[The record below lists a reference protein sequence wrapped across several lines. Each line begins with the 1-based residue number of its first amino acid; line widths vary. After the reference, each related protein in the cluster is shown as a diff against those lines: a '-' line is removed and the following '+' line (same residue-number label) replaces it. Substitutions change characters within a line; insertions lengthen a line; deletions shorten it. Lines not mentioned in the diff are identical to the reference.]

1 MEAPRING
9 LQVTQ
14 TIGSGVSGIVYAA
27 EDKRGKKVA
36 VKVFNDRSVQLF
48 LLQKMTQRL
57 ETGGWPHGVMPVLSA
72 DYEAR
77 PARRVT
83 LDYRDDSGK
92 PSSLQHRWGSDP
104 SIVPWDLIRELAQ
117 ALASMHGRQ
126 VAHGNLKPGN
136 IFFAESGE
144 LLLSDWALGQ
154 IPGVSQLEYTD
165 AFLYQSPEQLLHPEG
180 YLEEAGYRWDVYAF
194 ATLSFRLLTGK
205 FPRCEE
211 TFCIVAPTFGY
222 AHCDKIEA
230 DTQKIARSLMAEE
243 LMPWPESDVDSRE
256 QQYRN
261 LIMQCLHLAPHE
273 RPSSMIEVSR
283 AFEEIDFRH
292 DAEQQSDKLLN
303 HSRRS
308 RRIVTL
314 LTFISGLL
322 LAGFLIATV
331 NWSRTKYLFDKEKSH
346 NLAERDKL
354 SRSTKEQ
361 LEGLTKATQQELDGL
376 SKTTQE
382 EIDSLRKT
390 TQEALDQKKIAEEQL
405 VKQAAAALAE
415 KQKAD
420 QALID
425 HRAQWIEKLRAS
437 RQIGDNLFTWALS
450 KEHRDLPPLDGRET
464 RLQLLEAYYQQFI
477 NEASLNPELAEEK
490 SRAKWQLAEISL
502 AKGQADLAAKQ
513 LELALPDIQKYDH
526 DASWSVRIATG
537 KLLLALLWQSSGDER
552 SDAAFKEARTAIAAL
567 PKSGV
572 DLDRIKQLTAILD
585 YHEAANLAK
594 KGEAEKALEQ
604 LMRATTLLNE
614 IADVRPEVTVLRSEL
629 ADCYLKS
636 ATILEG
642 MGQMGDARETRVL
655 AVNELLAQLKAKPKD
670 FAIRLSLASTYGAM
684 AETSMLAGDVTSAD
698 QLSQNSIKFLE
709 QLLQEQPEN
718 IQATIRLASQRII
731 VASLLEDRGETVKAR
746 EVVDKGIKLLENIIA
761 SEKPDPLATFHYGR
775 LLWEKGR
782 ILSASNQRKQAFVLY
797 QQALLLLE
805 PMCDK
810 DHGVLRAE
818 HVMRH
823 LGYLHSDMGHAAQL
837 DKNIDQAKRSFSAS
851 IALWKELLMLQPQN
865 EEYQELLQW
874 SQGRLKEL

>member
-9 LQVTQ
+9 LKVTQ

-27 EDKRGKKVA
+27 EDERGKKVA
-36 VKVFNDRSVQLF
+36 AKVFNDRSVQLF

-57 ETGGWPHGVMPVLSA
+57 ETGGWPRGVMPVLSA

-154 IPGVSQLEYTD
+154 MPGVSQLGYTD
-165 AFLYQSPEQLLHPEG
+165 AFLYQSPEQLLYPEG

-194 ATLSFRLLTGK
+194 ASLSFRLLTGQ
-205 FPRCEE
+205 FPRCEK
-211 TFCIVAPTFGY
+211 TFSKVAPPFGDTK
-222 AHCDKIEA
+222 HESIEA
-230 DTQKIARSLMAEE
+230 DTQKMARSLMTEE
-243 LMPWPESDVDSRE
+243 LIRWPESDVDNRE
-256 QQYRN
+256 QQYRD
-261 LIMQCLHLAPHE
+261 LILQCLHLAPNE

-283 AFEEIDFRH
+283 AFDEIDFRY

-303 HSRRS
+303 QSRRS

-314 LTFISGLL
+314 LTFISCVL
-322 LAGFLIATV
+322 LAAVVIATV
-331 NWSRTKYLFDKEKSH
+331 NWMRTKDLLDKEKSH
-346 NLAERDKL
+346 SLAERDGL
-354 SRSTKEQ
+354 SKSKKEELDGLSKTKQE
-361 LEGLTKATQQELDGL
+361 ELDGL

-382 EIDSLRKT
+382 ALHQKT
-390 TQEALDQKKIAEEQL
+390 IVEEQL
-405 VKQAAAALAE
+405 KKEVTLAQAE
-415 KQKAD
+415 KQKAE
-420 QALID
+420 QALIND
-425 HRAQWIEKLRAS
+425 RAQWIEKLRAS

-450 KEHRDLPPLDGRET
+450 KEHRNLPPLDGRET
-464 RLQLLEAYYQQFI
+464 RLQSLEAYYQQFI
-477 NEASLNPELAEEK
+477 NEASLLPELSEEK
-490 SRAKWQLAEISL
+490 ARAKWQLAEISL

-513 LELALPDIQKYDH
+513 LEISLPDIQKYDH

-537 KLLLALLWQSSGDER
+537 ELLLALLWQSSGDER
-552 SDAAFKEARTAIAAL
+552 SDAAFKDARTAIAAL
-567 PKSGV
+567 PKSAV
-572 DLDRIKQLTAILD
+572 DLDRIKQLTAILE
-585 YHEAANLAK
+585 YHEAANIAK

-629 ADCYLKS
+629 ADCYLNS

-709 QLLQEQPEN
+709 QLLREQPEN

-731 VASLLEDRGETVKAR
+731 VASLLEDRGETIKAR
-746 EVVDKGIKLLENIIA
+746 EAVDKGIKLLENIIA
-761 SEKPDPLATFHYGR
+761 AEKPDPLATFHYGR

-782 ILSASNQRKQAFVLY
+782 ILSASNQRKPAFALY

-805 PMCDK
+805 PMCEK

-818 HVMRH
+818 HIMRH

-837 DKNIDQAKRSFSAS
+837 DKNIDQAKRSFAAS
-851 IALWKELLMLQPQN
+851 ISIWKELLKLQPQN

>member
-9 LQVTQ
+9 LKVTQ
-14 TIGSGVSGIVYAA
+14 TIGSGVSGILYAA
-27 EDKRGKKVA
+27 EDERGQKVA
-36 VKVFNDRSVQLF
+36 VKVFKDRSIQRG
-48 LLQKMTQRL
+48 LLQKMTKRL
-57 ETGGWPHGVMPVLSA
+57 DKDSWPRGVMPVLSA
-72 DYEAR
+72 DYDAQ

-83 LDYRDDSGK
+83 LDYRDDNGQ
-92 PSSLQHRWGSDP
+92 PSSLQHRWNSDP
-104 SIVPWDLIRELAQ
+104 SIVPWDLIRELAL

-154 IPGVSQLEYTD
+154 MPGISQLDFTD

-180 YLEEAGYRWDVYAF
+180 YLEEAGYRWDVFAF

-205 FPRCEE
+205 FPRCDE
-211 TFCIVAPTFGY
+211 TFSKVATPFGTTKRESIVA
-222 AHCDKIEA
+222 
-230 DTQKIARSLMAEE
+230 DTHKMARSLMTEE
-243 LMPWPESDVDSRE
+243 LIRWPESDVDNRE
-256 QQYRN
+256 QQYRD
-261 LIMQCLHLAPHE
+261 LILQCLHLAPNE

-283 AFEEIDFRH
+283 AFDEIDFRY

-308 RRIVTL
+308 RRVITL
-314 LTFISGLL
+314 LTFICVVL
-322 LAGFLIATV
+322 LAGVVIATV
-331 NWSRTKYLFDKEKSH
+331 NWMRTKDLLDTEKSQS
-346 NLAERDKL
+346 LAERDLLSKL
-354 SRSTKEQ
+354 K
-361 LEGLTKATQQELDGL
+361 KDELDGL

-382 EIDSLRKT
+382 ELDGLSKT
-390 TQEALDQKKIAEEQL
+390 TQEALDQKKIVEEQL
-405 VKQAAAALAE
+405 KKEVALAQAE
-415 KQKAD
+415 KQKVE
-420 QALID
+420 QALIND
-425 HRAQWIEKLRAS
+425 RAHWIEKLRAS

-450 KEHRDLPPLDGRET
+450 KEHRNLPPLDGRET
-464 RLQLLEAYYQQFI
+464 RLQSLEAYYQQFI
-477 NEASLNPELAEEK
+477 HEASLLPELSEEK
-490 SRAKWQLAEISL
+490 ARAKWQLAEISL

-513 LELALPDIQKYDH
+513 LELSLPDIQKYDH

-552 SDAAFKEARTAIAAL
+552 SDAAFKDARTAIAAL

-572 DLDRIKQLTAILD
+572 DLDRIKQLTAILE
-585 YHEAANLAK
+585 YHEAANIAK

-629 ADCYLKS
+629 ADCYLNS

-709 QLLQEQPEN
+709 QLLREQPEN

-746 EVVDKGIKLLENIIA
+746 EAVDKGIKLLENIIA
-761 SEKPDPLATFHYGR
+761 AEKPDPLATFHYGR

-782 ILSASNQRKQAFVLY
+782 ILSAGNQRKPAFALY

-805 PMCDK
+805 PMCKK

-818 HVMRH
+818 HIMRH

-837 DKNIDQAKRSFSAS
+837 DKNIDQAKRSFAAS
-851 IALWKELLMLQPQN
+851 ISIWKELLKLQPQN